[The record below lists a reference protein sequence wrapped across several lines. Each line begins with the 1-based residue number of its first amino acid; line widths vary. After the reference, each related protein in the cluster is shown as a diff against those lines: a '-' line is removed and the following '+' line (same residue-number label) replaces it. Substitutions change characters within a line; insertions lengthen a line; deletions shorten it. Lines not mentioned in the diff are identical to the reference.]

1 MSNERSS
8 FDLAR
13 MMFGIIFIS
22 ILILASFW
30 IVQPFILGFSW
41 ASMVVITTWPL
52 MLKLQH
58 HFFGKRYLAI
68 LVLIILLIML
78 FVIPIGLTIE
88 SIVSKA
94 PDVIEFTKR
103 ITQEGETFELP
114 KLLWLDDIPMIGHS
128 LFNGWQRLISDGGQ
142 QLLGHVQP
150 YAGKT
155 ATWLLEQVTHIGNFM
170 IHSTLMILFS
180 ALLYYK
186 GEAVAASVKSFALR
200 LSPSKGDLV
209 VTLTAQAIRAVAFG
223 VVLTALFQA
232 IFAGI
237 GLTISGFSYVTLLT
251 LVAFFL
257 CLIQVG
263 PMPVLIP
270 AIIWLYWTGD
280 NTWGTILLIWTTVAG
295 VMDNVIKPI
304 LIRIGANL
312 PLLLILC
319 GVIGG
324 MIAFGLIGLFL
335 GPVVLA
341 VGHRLL
347 SAWINEAD
355 LSPTLQEESLFTE
368 DIVTTHDE
376 VEHAKTIEHTKT
388 LDR

>member
-1 MSNERSS
+1 MQTNQSS

-13 MMFGIIFIS
+13 IMFGVIFIS
-22 ILILASFW
+22 VLMVASFW

-58 HFFGKRYLAI
+58 HLFGKRYLAI

-94 PDVIEFTKR
+94 PDVIDFTKK
-103 ITQEGETFELP
+103 ITQEDETFELP
-114 KLLWLDDIPMIGHS
+114 KLLWLDDIPIIGQS
-128 LFNGWQRLISDGGQ
+128 LFNGWQRLINDGGQ
-142 QLLGHVQP
+142 QLLTHVQP
-150 YAGKT
+150 YIGKT

-200 LSPSKGDLV
+200 LSPSKGELV

-251 LVAFFL
+251 LAAFFL

-263 PMPVLIP
+263 PMPILIP
-270 AIIWLYWTGD
+270 AIIWLYWNDD
-280 NTWGTILLIWTTVAG
+280 NTWGTILLIWTAVAG
-295 VMDNVIKPI
+295 VMDNVVKPI

-324 MIAFGLIGLFL
+324 MFAFGLIGLFL

-355 LSPTLQEESLFTE
+355 LSNKLQEESLFTE
-368 DIVTTHDE
+368 DVVTTHDE
-376 VEHAKTIEHTKT
+376 FKTHKKV
-388 LDR
+388 DH